1 MARVCRQFGG
11 ISSDEVPSNA
21 GTAAAFNGDA
31 AVFHRLHQPDP
42 LLHNE
47 ICTCSSTPFG
57 GLAMNDLS
65 SLPQADQDAIGVT
78 LMALLGGFQERNAD
92 KLVGVYSADADWV
105 NAFGTVKRGEE
116 EIVEYLRGLF
126 ADDNFNAGSLKAPPD
141 TSFRVLTPEV
151 LLVNAHLQVEGQKL
165 VGGGEIEVR
174 DNYSL
179 RVLQRQPD
187 GTWLIVSEMYND
199 ANQESTYEGHS

>member
-1 MARVCRQFGG
+1 M
-11 ISSDEVPSNA
+11 D
-21 GTAAAFNGDA
+21 
-31 AVFHRLHQPDP
+31 
-42 LLHNE
+42 
-47 ICTCSSTPFG
+47 
-57 GLAMNDLS
+57 DLS
-65 SLPQADQDAIGVT
+65 SLPQADQDSIGVT
-78 LMALLGGFQERNAD
+78 LMALLSGFQERDAD

-105 NAFGTVKRGEE
+105 NAFGSVKRGAD

-126 ADDNFNAGSLKAPPD
+126 ADDNFNAGTLKAPPD

-174 DNYSL
+174 DNHSL

-199 ANQESTYEGHS
+199 ANQERTYEGHS